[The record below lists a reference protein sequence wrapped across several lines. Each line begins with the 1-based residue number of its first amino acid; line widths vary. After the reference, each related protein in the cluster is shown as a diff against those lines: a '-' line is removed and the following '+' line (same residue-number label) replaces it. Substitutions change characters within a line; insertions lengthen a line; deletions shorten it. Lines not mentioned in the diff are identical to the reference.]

1 MYNRPLAKLIKS
13 FKKGTEM
20 NIYIVDAFTKTPFTG
35 NPAGVC
41 ILDNKIDDDLML
53 NIAMEVNL
61 SETSFVLK
69 QGDSFSI
76 RWFTPATEVPLCG
89 HATLASA
96 HILWE
101 QKFVNKNLPI
111 NFLTRKR
118 GSLEI
123 NYENEMIVMNFPQMF
138 VTPAVNNEIIQ
149 KAFDVKLNFTGCD
162 DTEFLV
168 EVENE
173 DVVINYQPDF
183 DLLKQLQKS
192 VIITA
197 QSNNKKY
204 DFVSRMFAPNLGI
217 NEDPVTGSAHCYLA
231 PYWGK
236 KLSNNILTGFQASQR
251 PGFVECELLNNSRLL
266 LKGTARTVIKGEL
279 FL

>member
-1 MYNRPLAKLIKS
+1 
-13 FKKGTEM
+13 M

-41 ILDNKIDDDLML
+41 ILENKIDDDMML
-53 NIAMEVNL
+53 NIAKEVNL

-76 RWFTPATEVPLCG
+76 RWFTPAAEVPLCG

-101 QKFVNKNLPI
+101 QNFVNKNMPI
-111 NFLTRKR
+111 HFSTKKS
-118 GSLEI
+118 GSLNI
-123 NYENEMIVMNFPQMF
+123 KYENEMIAMNFPQMF
-138 VTPAVNNEIIQ
+138 ITPTANNEIIQ
-149 KAFDVKLNFTGCD
+149 KAFDVKPIFTGCD
-162 DTEFLV
+162 DNDYLI

-173 DVVINYQPDF
+173 DIVMGYQPDF

-236 KLSNNILTGFQASQR
+236 ELNKNILTGYQASHR
-251 PGFVECELLNNSRLL
+251 PGFVECELLNNSRVL
-266 LKGTARTVIKGEL
+266 LKGNARTVIKGEL

>member
-1 MYNRPLAKLIKS
+1 
-13 FKKGTEM
+13 M
-20 NIYIVDAFTKTPFTG
+20 NIYIVDAFTKTTFKG

-41 ILDNKIDDDLML
+41 ILENNIDEDMMQ

-101 QKFVNKNLPI
+101 QKFVNKNIPI
-111 NFLTRKR
+111 HFLTRKS
-118 GSLEI
+118 GSLKI
-123 NYENEMIVMNFPQMF
+123 KYKNEMIVMDFPQLF
-138 VTPAVNNEIIQ
+138 TTPTDDNEIVQ
-149 KAFDVKLNFTGCD
+149 KAFDVKPKFVGCD
-162 DTEFLV
+162 DTDYLI

-173 DVVINYQPDF
+173 NAVKNYQPNF

-192 VIITA
+192 IIITA
-197 QSNNKKY
+197 QSYNKDY

-236 KLSNNILTGFQASQR
+236 KLNKSILTGYQVSHR

-279 FL
+279 NL

>member
-1 MYNRPLAKLIKS
+1 
-13 FKKGTEM
+13 M
-20 NIYIVDAFTKTPFTG
+20 NIYIVDAFTKTPFAG

-41 ILDNKIDDDLML
+41 ILNKKIGEDLML
-53 NIAMEVNL
+53 NIAKEVNL

-69 QGDSFSI
+69 LGDSFSI
-76 RWFTPATEVPLCG
+76 RWFTPTTEVPLCG

-101 QKFVNKNLPI
+101 QKFVNKNIPI
-111 NFLTRKR
+111 HFITKES
-118 GSLEI
+118 GSLKI
-123 NYENEMIVMNFPQMF
+123 NYENEMIVMNFPQIF
-138 VTPAVNNEIIQ
+138 VTPAANNEIIQ
-149 KAFDVKLNFTGCD
+149 KAFEVKPNFIGWDNTKY
-162 DTEFLV
+162 LV

-173 DVVINYQPDF
+173 AIVINYKPDF
-183 DLLKQLQKS
+183 DLLMQLQKS

-197 QSNNKKY
+197 QSINKEY
-204 DFVSRMFAPNLGI
+204 DFVSRMFAPNVGI

-236 KLSNNILTGFQASQR
+236 KLNKNILTGYQASHR

-279 FL
+279 KP

>member
-1 MYNRPLAKLIKS
+1 
-13 FKKGTEM
+13 M

-41 ILDNKIDDDLML
+41 ILNNKIDENLML
-53 NIAMEVNL
+53 NIAKEVNL

-69 QGDSFSI
+69 QGDSYSI

-101 QKFVNKNLPI
+101 QKFVKKNMPV
-111 NFLTRKR
+111 NFLTKES
-118 GSLEI
+118 GVLKI
-123 NYENEMIVMNFPQMF
+123 NYENELIVMNFPQMF
-138 VTPAVNNEIIQ
+138 ITPDVNNEIIQ
-149 KAFDVKLNFTGCD
+149 KAFNVKPNFIGCD
-162 DTEFLV
+162 ATDYLV

-173 DVVINYQPDF
+173 DIVINYKPDF

-197 QSNNKKY
+197 QSINKKY

-236 KLSNNILTGFQASQR
+236 KLSKNILTGFQASQR
-251 PGFVECELLNNSRLL
+251 PGFVECELLNNTRLL

-279 FL
+279 LL

>member
-1 MYNRPLAKLIKS
+1 
-13 FKKGTEM
+13 M
-20 NIYIVDAFTKTPFTG
+20 NIYIVDAFTKTPFSG

-41 ILDNKIDDDLML
+41 ILDNEIDDGLMQ
-53 NIAMEVNL
+53 NIASEVNL

-69 QGDSFSI
+69 QCDTFSI
-76 RWFTPATEVPLCG
+76 RWFTPTSEVPLCG

-101 QKFVNKNLPI
+101 QQFVNKNSPI
-111 NFLTRKR
+111 HFSTKKCGKLDIKF
-118 GSLEI
+118 
-123 NYENEMIVMNFPQMF
+123 ENEMIVMNFPQLF
-138 VTPAVNNEIIQ
+138 TTAADEGEIIQ
-149 KAFDVKLNFTGCD
+149 KAFDVKSKFVGCD
-162 DTEFLV
+162 DTDYLI

-173 DVVINYQPDF
+173 DMVVDYKPDF
-183 DLLKQLQKS
+183 DLLKKLQKS

-197 QSNNKKY
+197 QSVNEQY

-236 KLSNNILTGFQASQR
+236 KLNKNILTGYQASHR
-251 PGFVECELLNNSRLL
+251 PGFVESELLNNSRLL
-266 LKGTARTVIKGEL
+266 LKGHAKTVIKGEL

>member
-1 MYNRPLAKLIKS
+1 
-13 FKKGTEM
+13 M
-20 NIYIVDAFTKTPFTG
+20 NIFIVDAFTKTPFTG

-41 ILDNKIDDDLML
+41 IIDNKIDDDLML
-53 NIAMEVNL
+53 NIAKEVNL
-61 SETSFVLK
+61 SETSFILR

-76 RWFTPATEVPLCG
+76 RWFTPTTEVPLCG

-101 QKFVNKNLPI
+101 QNFVNKNIPI
-111 NFLTRKR
+111 QFSTKKS

-123 NYENEMIVMNFPQMF
+123 NYENEKIVMNFPQIF
-138 VTPAVNNEIIQ
+138 ITAATNNETIQ
-149 KAFDVKLNFTGCD
+149 KTFNEKPKFVGCD
-162 DTEFLV
+162 DTDYLV

-173 DVVINYQPDF
+173 NFVNNYKPDF
-183 DLLKQLQKS
+183 ELLKQLQKS

-197 QSNNKKY
+197 QSINKEY

-217 NEDPVTGSAHCYLA
+217 TEDPVTGSAHCYLA

-236 KLSNNILTGFQASQR
+236 KLNKSILTGYQVSHR
-251 PGFVECELLNNSRLL
+251 PGFVECELLNNSRIL

>member
-1 MYNRPLAKLIKS
+1 
-13 FKKGTEM
+13 M

-41 ILDNKIDDDLML
+41 ILDNEIDDELMQ
-53 NIAMEVNL
+53 NIAKEVNL
-61 SETSFVLK
+61 AETSFVIK
-69 QGDSFSI
+69 KGDSFSI

-101 QKFVNKNLPI
+101 HNFVNEDTPI
-111 NFLTRKR
+111 KFSTRER
-118 GSLEI
+118 GSLDI
-123 NYENEMIVMNFPQMF
+123 SYENGMIVMNFPQMSI
-138 VTPAVNNEIIQ
+138 TPTDNSEVIQ
-149 KAFDVKLNFTGCD
+149 KAFGTKINFSGCD
-162 DTEFLV
+162 DTDHLV

-173 DVVINYQPDF
+173 DVVVNYKPDF

-197 QSNNKKY
+197 QARNKEY

-236 KLSNNILTGFQASQR
+236 KLNKNILTGLQASYR
-251 PGFVECELLNNSRLL
+251 PGFIECELLENKRLL

-279 FL
+279 IA

>member
-1 MYNRPLAKLIKS
+1 
-13 FKKGTEM
+13 M
-20 NIYIVDAFTKTPFTG
+20 NIYIVDAFTKTPFSG

-53 NIAMEVNL
+53 NIAKEVNL

-76 RWFTPATEVPLCG
+76 RWFTPTTEVPLCG

-101 QKFVNKNLPI
+101 QNFVNKNMPI
-111 NFLTRKR
+111 HFSTRKS
-118 GSLEI
+118 GSLII

-138 VTPAVNNEIIQ
+138 ITPAANNEIIQ
-149 KAFDVKLNFTGCD
+149 KAFNVKPKFIGYDNSD
-162 DTEFLV
+162 YLV
-168 EVENE
+168 EVETE
-173 DVVINYQPDF
+173 DIVINYQPDF

-197 QSNNKKY
+197 QSNNKQY
-204 DFVSRMFAPNLGI
+204 DFTSRMFAPTLGI

-236 KLSNNILTGFQASQR
+236 KLNKKILTGYQASHR

-279 FL
+279 FLE

>member
-1 MYNRPLAKLIKS
+1 
-13 FKKGTEM
+13 M
-20 NIYIVDAFTKTPFTG
+20 NIYIVDAFTKTPFSG

-41 ILDNKIDDDLML
+41 ILDNEIDDELMQ
-53 NIAMEVNL
+53 NIANEVNL

-69 QGDSFSI
+69 QGDTFSI
-76 RWFTPATEVPLCG
+76 RWFTPASEVPLCG

-101 QKFVNKNLPI
+101 QQFVNKNSPI
-111 NFLTRKR
+111 HFSTKMS
-118 GSLEI
+118 GSLNI

-138 VTPAVNNEIIQ
+138 VTPTVNNEIIQ
-149 KAFDVKLNFTGCD
+149 KAFDVKPNFIGCD
-162 DTEFLV
+162 DTDFLV

-173 DVVINYQPDF
+173 DIVINYKPDF

-197 QSNNKKY
+197 QSINKEY

-236 KLSNNILTGFQASQR
+236 KLNKNILTGLQASQR
-251 PGFVECELLNNSRLL
+251 SGLVGCELLNNSRLL
-266 LKGTARTVIKGEL
+266 LKGNARTVIKGEL

>member
-1 MYNRPLAKLIKS
+1 M
-13 FKKGTEM
+13 
-20 NIYIVDAFTKTPFTG
+20 PF
-35 NPAGVC
+35 
-41 ILDNKIDDDLML
+41 
-53 NIAMEVNL
+53 

-69 QGDSFSI
+69 QDDSFSI
-76 RWFTPATEVPLCG
+76 RWFTPTTEVPLCG

-101 QKFVNKNLPI
+101 QNFVNKNMPI
-111 NFLTRKR
+111 HFLTRKR

-123 NYENEMIVMNFPQMF
+123 NYENEKIVMNFPQMF
-138 VTPAVNNEIIQ
+138 ITPAANNEIIQ
-149 KAFDVKLNFTGCD
+149 KAFDVKPNFIGSD
-162 DTEFLV
+162 DTESLI
-168 EVENE
+168 EVANE
-173 DVVINYQPDF
+173 EIAANYQPDF

-192 VIITA
+192 IVLTA
-197 QSNNKKY
+197 QSTNQEY

-236 KLSNNILTGFQASQR
+236 KLNKNILKGYQASHR
-251 PGFVECELLNNSRLL
+251 PGLVECVLLNNSRVL
-266 LKGTARTVIKGEL
+266 LKGNAVTVIKGEL